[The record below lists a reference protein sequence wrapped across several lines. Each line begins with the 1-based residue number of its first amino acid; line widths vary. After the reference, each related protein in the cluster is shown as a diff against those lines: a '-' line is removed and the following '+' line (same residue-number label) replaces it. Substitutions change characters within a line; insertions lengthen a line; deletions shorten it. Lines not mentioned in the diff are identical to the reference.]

1 MSEAAQANGKLLRD
15 PAPNVQYKKLGE
27 NVKEFEL
34 TGFVAEVDDAG
45 RVSSD
50 LLFVIDRALR
60 AHGLGEILS
69 RTVMVNEEKSK

>member
-1 MSEAAQANGKLLRD
+1 M
-15 PAPNVQYKKLGE
+15 QYKKLGE

-45 RVSSD
+45 RVSSE
-50 LLFVIDRALR
+50 LLFAIDRALR
-60 AHGLGEILS
+60 ANGLGEILS